1 MLADAWGHP
10 ILARAAVA
18 MTQERPEMA
27 KPSPSGPGGTHAR
40 FVTGSIMRHVTVMAL
55 TGAIGIVSVFAVDL
69 LNFFYISR
77 LGEKPIAAAVGF
89 AGAIGFF
96 QISIGI
102 GLTIGIG
109 AAVSTAI
116 GRDEGRAEPGD
127 APRIASTSLIALS
140 IITLALGLLTAAA
153 RNPLLDL
160 LHAEGDTKQLAAK
173 YLLITS
179 PSLPLMILAMGG
191 GALLRSA
198 GAARRA
204 MNVTLYG
211 ALAVA
216 IMDPI
221 FIFALH
227 LRLEG
232 AAISTVLSRA
242 FMTALSLFYLRR
254 QGLLGRPD
262 VARARADLMQV
273 GRVAGPAILTNLAT
287 PVGSSYVTHSMA
299 RFGVAAVAGQAAI
312 DRIMPVAFG
321 VLFALTGAVGPIM
334 AQNLGAGRTDRVRET
349 LRASLIFMVLSV
361 LVAWGILAAVQDLLA
376 IAFSSKGVAADLLHL
391 YCSWLAGSAIF
402 LGALFVANS
411 AFNNLGR
418 PGYATFLNW
427 GRATLGTIPFV
438 HIGAQFGPLGVATG
452 QAAGSVLFGVAAIV
466 LAFRVVDQMHRDHV
480 AHVPEPIIAVPGG
493 RNTASNLEVDDS

>member
-1 MLADAWGHP
+1 M
-10 ILARAAVA
+10 AR
-18 MTQERPEMA
+18 T
-27 KPSPSGPGGTHAR
+27 PSSGAHASGSRGTPAR
-40 FVTGSIMRHVTVMAL
+40 FLTGSIMRHVTVMAL
-55 TGAIGIVSVFAVDL
+55 TGTVGIVAVFAVDL

-109 AAVSTAI
+109 AAVSVAI
-116 GRDEGRAEPGD
+116 GRAVREAGPGD
-127 APRIASTSLIALS
+127 APRIATTSLIAMMA
-140 IITLALGLLTAAA
+140 ITLAVGLATAAA

-160 LHAEGDTKQLAAK
+160 LHAEGETKQLAAM

-179 PSLPLMILAMGG
+179 PALPLMIMGMG
-191 GALLRSA
+191 CGALLRSA
-198 GAARRA
+198 GAARQA

-211 ALAVA
+211 AVAVA
-216 IMDPI
+216 AMDPI

-242 FMTALSLFYLRR
+242 FMAGLGLYYLRR

-262 VARARADLMQV
+262 FTRARADLGEV
-273 GRVAGPAILTNLAT
+273 SRVAIPAILTNLAT
-287 PVGSSYVTHSMA
+287 PVGSAYVTHTMA
-299 RFGVAAVAGQAAI
+299 QFGVAAVAGQAAI

-334 AQNLGAGRTDRVRET
+334 AQNLGAGRADRVRET
-349 LRASLIFMVLSV
+349 LRASLIFMVVAVV
-361 LVAWGILAAVQDLLA
+361 LAWGVLASVQDLLA
-376 IAFSSKGVAADLLHL
+376 LAFSSKGVAAALLHL
-391 YCSWLAGSAIF
+391 YCSWISGAAVF
-402 LGALFVANS
+402 LGALFVANA

-418 PGYATFLNW
+418 AGYATFLNW

-438 HIGAQFGPLGVATG
+438 HVGAHFGPQGVVIG
-452 QAAGSVLFGVAAIV
+452 QAAGSVVFGAAAIL
-466 LAFRVVDQMHRDHV
+466 LAFRVVNRLHHEQLGR
-480 AHVPEPIIAVPGG
+480 VPMPIIAVPGG
-493 RNTASNLEVDDS
+493 RNTVMPLDLDEAGRD

>member
-1 MLADAWGHP
+1 MATTPPAVPGH
-10 ILARAAVA
+10 
-18 MTQERPEMA
+18 
-27 KPSPSGPGGTHAR
+27 GHAR
-40 FVTGSIMRHVTVMAL
+40 FLTGSIMRHVTVMAL
-55 TGAIGIVSVFAVDL
+55 TGGIGIIAVFAVDL

-116 GRDEGRAEPGD
+116 GRADGISGSA
-127 APRIASTSLIALS
+127 APRIATTSLIAMAV
-140 IITLALGLLTAAA
+140 ITLALGLFTAAA
-153 RNPLLDL
+153 RDPLLDL
-160 LHAEGDTKQLAAK
+160 LHAEGETKAMAAT
-173 YLLITS
+173 YLLIIS
-179 PSLPLMILAMGG
+179 PALPLMILGMCA

-198 GAARRA
+198 GSARRA
-204 MNVTLYG
+204 MNVTLLG
-211 ALAVA
+211 AIAVA
-216 IMDPI
+216 VMDPV

-227 LRLEG
+227 LGLVG
-232 AAISTVLSRA
+232 AAISTVISRGL
-242 FMTALSLFYLRR
+242 MGCLGLYYVRR

-262 VARARADLMQV
+262 FARAWADLTEV
-273 GRVAGPAILTNLAT
+273 SRVAIPAILTNLAT
-287 PVGSSYVTHSMA
+287 PVGSAYVTHTMA

-349 LRASLIFMVLSV
+349 LRSSLIFMVIAV
-361 LVAWGILAAVQDLLA
+361 AVAWAVLASVQNLLA
-376 IAFSSKGVAADLLHL
+376 LAFQSHGVAAALLHL
-391 YCSWLAGSAIF
+391 FCTWIAGTAIF
-402 LGALFVANS
+402 MGGLFVANS

-418 PGYATFLNW
+418 PGYATVLNW

-438 HIGAQFGPLGVATG
+438 HVGAQYGPLGVLVG
-452 QAAGSVLFGVAAIV
+452 QAAGSVVFGLLAII
-466 LAFRVVDQMHRDHV
+466 LAFWTVDRLHRDRMGR
-480 AHVPEPIIAVPGG
+480 VPEPIIAVPGG
-493 RNTASNLEVDDS
+493 RNAASNLEVE